1 MQPGI
6 YDFPPL
12 TRGDTEVLGVI
23 LHDQDSFTQQIS
35 PGIRAGDLVE
45 WIVSV
50 PSGSDLV
57 KTTST
62 DGGLYLDLPDSRVAW
77 AVAAADWAALTG
89 KGPFLYRIRVTS
101 ADGAV
106 RTYLKGTLRVED

>member
-23 LHDQDSFTQQIS
+23 LHDQDSFTQQIT
-35 PGIRAGDLVE
+35 PGIKAGDTVR
-45 WIVSV
+45 WIVSI
-50 PSGSDLV
+50 PGTSDLV
-57 KTTST
+57 KTTESG
-62 DGGLYLDLPDSRVAW
+62 GGLVLDLPDTRIAW
-77 AVAAADWAALTG
+77 TITAADWAAMAG
-89 KGPFLYRIRVTS
+89 AGPFPYRIRVTS
-101 ADGAV
+101 AGGAV